1 MDALYGV
8 TQLKGEIVPGSYI
21 SKHFEFRTK
30 ATTHLLVRSSVE
42 IFKWFPVICY
52 CSEKVAW
59 ASRQLNLS
67 LLPILS
73 CVVTGFAISRS
84 FKTTLVAKMG
94 LRKCHKWR
102 QGRPPPYLPH
112 GVILYCNFS
121 EEEVDIVSIIQCL
134 DKVRLCGQTG
144 TLIGDMS
151 HSVKR
156 ILIKCSQRRVIN

>member
-59 ASRQLNLS
+59 ASRQLDLS

-94 LRKCHKWR
+94 LRKCHKWS
-102 QGRPPPYLPH
+102 QGRPPPLPSPWCYTLLQFLWRRSRYSLH
-112 GVILYCNFS
+112 NPVL
-121 EEEVDIVSIIQCL
+121 
-134 DKVRLCGQTG
+134 GQSTALR
-144 TLIGDMS
+144 TNR
-151 HSVKR
+151 HFNWRYVT
-156 ILIKCSQRRVIN
+156 